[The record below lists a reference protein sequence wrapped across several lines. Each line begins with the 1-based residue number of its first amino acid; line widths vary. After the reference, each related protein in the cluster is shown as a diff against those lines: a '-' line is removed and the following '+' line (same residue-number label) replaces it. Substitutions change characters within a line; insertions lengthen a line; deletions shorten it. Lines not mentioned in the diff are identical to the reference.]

1 MKAKLFG
8 VTRHKNHEI
17 LTNDFENP
25 TKFYH
30 YYNNELV
37 AEFNTIGE
45 CIKSVEEKSGDK
57 ISEELKTQLTFNF

>member
-1 MKAKLFG
+1 MKPKLLG
-8 VTRHKNHEI
+8 VIRHKNHEI
-17 LTNDFENP
+17 FTNDFEYP

-37 AEFNTIGE
+37 AEFNTIGD

-57 ISEELKTQLTFNF
+57 ISEELNKHLTFNF

>member
-8 VTRHKNHEI
+8 IIRHKNHEI
-17 LTNDFENP
+17 LTNDFETP

-30 YYNNELV
+30 YNNNKLV
-37 AEFNTIGE
+37 AEFNTIGD

-57 ISEELKTQLTFNF
+57 INEELKAQLTFNF